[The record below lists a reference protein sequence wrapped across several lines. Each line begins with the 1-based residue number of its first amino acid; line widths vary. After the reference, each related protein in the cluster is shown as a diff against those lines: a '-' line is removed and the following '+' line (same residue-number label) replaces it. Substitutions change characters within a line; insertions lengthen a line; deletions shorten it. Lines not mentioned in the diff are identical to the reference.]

1 MIPKRKNVPLVL
13 YDTATRSKRAFE
25 PQQPGRVGMYV
36 CGPTVYD
43 LAHIGNGR
51 TFLIFDMLYRVL
63 ASQHPVVTYVR
74 NITDVD
80 DKINAQ
86 AAAENVT
93 INTITQRTI
102 KALHE
107 DLASLGLK
115 EPDHEPKAT
124 SHIGAMLA
132 MISRL
137 IADGHAYEAEGHVL
151 FDVNS
156 KPDYGRLSG
165 RTLDEMV
172 DGSRIE
178 VAPFKRDPKDFVLW
192 KPSSAEQPGWDS
204 PWGRGR
210 PGWHIECSAM
220 SAALLGPT
228 FDIHG
233 GGRDLVFPHHE
244 NELAQSECA
253 NHAPFARYWVHSG
266 FLTVNG
272 EKMSKSLG
280 NFVTIRDALLTGP
293 RDAVRLALLMTHYRQ
308 PADWSDELV
317 ARARMATDRWYKII
331 EKGEAADYAVARRTV
346 TPPATVAD
354 ALDDDLNTPE
364 AIAAMHGIA
373 NAAFL
378 ANNDADY
385 ITAAQALRAGGRL
398 MGLLDDEPARYFRWQ
413 ASGVAVDAARIDG
426 LVADRR
432 AARAARDF
440 AEADRIRDLLV
451 SEGIS
456 LEDGPHGT
464 SWRLNA

>member
-1 MIPKRKNVPLVL
+1 MPLVL
-13 YDTATRSKRAFE
+13 YDTAARAKRAFE
-25 PQQPGRVGMYV
+25 PMQPGRAGMYV

-51 TFLIFDMLYRVL
+51 TFLVFDVLYRVL
-63 ASQHPVVTYVR
+63 ASHYPTVTYVR

-86 AAAENVT
+86 AAAEGVT
-93 INTITQRTI
+93 ISTVTKRTI
-102 KALHE
+102 AALHE
-107 DLASLGLK
+107 DLAALGLR

-124 SHIGAMLA
+124 SHIGQMLE
-132 MISRL
+132 MIAGL

-156 KPDYGRLSG
+156 KADYGRLSG

-172 DGSRIE
+172 DGARIE

-192 KPSSAEQPGWDS
+192 KPSGPDLPGWDS
-204 PWGRGR
+204 PYGRGR

-220 SAALLGPT
+220 SRALLGPS

-266 FLTVNG
+266 FLTVDG

-280 NFVTIRDALLTGP
+280 NFVTIRDALAAGP

-308 PADWSDELV
+308 PADWSVELV
-317 ARARMATDRWYKII
+317 TRARQATDRWYKVI
-331 EKGEAADYAVARRTV
+331 EKAEEADFRAAREDGPVPAEVA
-346 TPPATVAD
+346 A

-373 NAAFL
+373 NAAFHDGG
-378 ANNDADY
+378 DAAFVH
-385 ITAAQALRAGGRL
+385 AARALRAGGRL
-398 MGLLDDEPARYFRWQ
+398 MGLLEDEAVRYFRWRPR
-413 ASGVAVDAARIDG
+413 GLAVDSVRIEA
-426 LVADRR
+426 LIADRK
-432 AARAARDF
+432 AARAARNF
-440 AEADRIRDLLV
+440 AEADRIRDLLA
-451 SEGIS
+451 SEGVV
-456 LEDGPHGT
+456 LEDGPQGT

>member
-192 KPSSAEQPGWDS
+192 KPSNAEQPGWES
-204 PWGRGR
+204 PWGRG
-210 PGWHIECSAM
+210 G
-220 SAALLGPT
+220 
-228 FDIHG
+228 
-233 GGRDLVFPHHE
+233 
-244 NELAQSECA
+244 
-253 NHAPFARYWVHSG
+253 
-266 FLTVNG
+266 
-272 EKMSKSLG
+272 
-280 NFVTIRDALLTGP
+280 
-293 RDAVRLALLMTHYRQ
+293 
-308 PADWSDELV
+308 
-317 ARARMATDRWYKII
+317 
-331 EKGEAADYAVARRTV
+331 
-346 TPPATVAD
+346 
-354 ALDDDLNTPE
+354 
-364 AIAAMHGIA
+364 
-373 NAAFL
+373 
-378 ANNDADY
+378 
-385 ITAAQALRAGGRL
+385 RAGISN
-398 MGLLDDEPARYFRWQ
+398 AR
-413 ASGVAVDAARIDG
+413 
-426 LVADRR
+426 
-432 AARAARDF
+432 
-440 AEADRIRDLLV
+440 
-451 SEGIS
+451 
-456 LEDGPHGT
+456 P
-464 SWRLNA
+464 